1 MKYRI
6 NEIFLSI
13 QGEGFNAGR
22 LAVFVRFAGC
32 NLACKFCDTNHE
44 SYSEMTAEDIVA
56 RIEELTPNKQA
67 LIVFTGG
74 EPLMQLNEEEEL
86 AQGYERA
93 IETNGIL
100 PIPEWVQDNVWI
112 TISPKTM
119 LPKDKYMQASELKC
133 LCGLLPSHYMKE
145 LSDNFHRR
153 LYIQPIE
160 RQGQYNIEECLDFI
174 KENPQWRLSTQVHK
188 FLGIR

>member
-1 MKYRI
+1 MKYRV

-13 QGEGFNAGR
+13 QGEGYNAGR

-32 NLACKFCDTNHE
+32 NLACKFCDTKHE
-44 SYSEMTAEDIVA
+44 SYSEMTAEDITA

-67 LIVFTGG
+67 LVVFTGG

-86 AQGYERA
+86 ARGYKRA

-100 PIPEWVQDNVWI
+100 PLPRWVQDNVWI
-112 TISPKTM
+112 TISPKT
-119 LPKDKYMQASELKC
+119 LLSKDKYMQASELKC
-133 LCGLLPSHYMKE
+133 LYGLLPSHFMKE

-160 RQGQYNIEECLDFI
+160 RQGQYNIEKCIDFI